1 MDIWFIIKERFAFLS
16 IFLIIILLSVFLLV
30 AIRKNRTNI
39 PKSLTVSI
47 TIISIIFIVVSVTAM
62 IFIISFGY
70 NS

>member
-1 MDIWFIIKERFAFLS
+1 MDLWFIIKERFAFLS

-39 PKSLTVSI
+39 PKSLTVSV
-47 TIISIIFIVVSVTAM
+47 TIISIIFIIVSLTAM